1 MKKKY
6 YRWLAGI
13 VLVTMAAA
21 QSGCGSRG
29 LNRQDTAEEMEKA
42 AMDSGEV
49 VDGGEAVE
57 TTDSGEVVDGGE
69 TLDGGERV
77 DDGENVDGGERVDNG
92 ENADSGETLAGEA
105 SAYEPETVQITI
117 NAVGDI
123 TLGTNQK
130 HTYWGSFHQYYDE
143 QGADYFLQ
151 NVREIFETDDFTIG
165 NLEGTLTESDQR
177 NPKLWNHKGKP
188 EYVNILTGASIEA
201 VSLGNNHIM
210 DYGQEGVDDTIK
222 YVSEAGLEY
231 ALSGEWG
238 NRYGLYE
245 TEKGI
250 TIGFVSVN
258 EHYDE
263 AECYQMLGD
272 GLKEL
277 KQKGADLL
285 IACTH
290 WGDDKVYDPAPEQYL
305 MGKWCID
312 MGYDVVLGCHP
323 HLLQGVEYYKGKYIV
338 HSMGN
343 FCYGGNKNPEDKETM
358 IWQQTF
364 TFADGVL
371 QEDSDVTI
379 IPCRLSSVTNT
390 NDYCPVVLEG
400 EEAGKVL
407 QHINERSVQFG
418 VKFDE
423 NGKHI
428 KEETAETME
437 ETETMET
444 TENTEITEN
453 IETTENTENA

>member
-1 MKKKY
+1 MEHFEIGCRCLQYAYGNGDFMKKKI
-6 YRWLAGI
+6 LLLFI
-13 VLVTMAAA
+13 MVTILLVACDGTNPGKKPGDEFNTENKDDDDFNVEDINYPEVSI
-21 QSGCGSRG
+21 SGGDAS
-29 LNRQDTAEEMEKA
+29 
-42 AMDSGEV
+42 
-49 VDGGEAVE
+49 VE
-57 TTDSGEVVDGGE
+57 QPV
-69 TLDGGERV
+69 
-77 DDGENVDGGERVDNG
+77 
-92 ENADSGETLAGEA
+92 A
-105 SAYEPETVQITI
+105 SEPEIVQITI

-130 HTYWGSFHQYYDE
+130 QTYDSSFHEYYDRYKE
-143 QGADYFLQ
+143 KYFLK
-151 NVREIFETDDFTIG
+151 NVKSIFEEDDFTIG
-165 NLEGTLTESDQR
+165 NLEGTLTESDTI

-188 EYVNILTGASIEA
+188 EYVDILTYGSIEG

-210 DYGQEGVDDTIK
+210 DYMQRGADDTMDV
-222 YVSEAGLEY
+222 VSDAGIGF

-238 NRYGLYE
+238 TNYGWYE

-250 TIGFVSVN
+250 TIGYVSVN

-263 AECYQMLGD
+263 GACYQMLKD
-272 GLKEL
+272 GLTEL
-277 KQKGADLL
+277 KEAGADLI

-290 WGDDKVYDPAPEQYL
+290 WGGDKIYTPEPEQYV

-312 MGYDVVLGCHP
+312 QGYDLVLGCHP

-343 FCYGGNKNPEDKETM
+343 FCYGGNKNPKDKETM

-379 IPCRLSSVTNT
+379 IPCRLSSVTYT
-390 NDYCPVVLEG
+390 NDYCPVVLKG
-400 EEAGKVL
+400 ADAKLVI
-407 QHINERSVQFG
+407 QHINERSAEFG

-428 KEETAETME
+428 K
-437 ETETMET
+437 
-444 TENTEITEN
+444 
-453 IETTENTENA
+453 